1 MLLKYSLYNLILI
14 VKHFSHR
21 SLMFHENLRNK
32 MSVVRP
38 ALAIKW
44 DSLNDKI
51 NLPRLVL
58 VLVITKRHSINLV
71 VYIKVIFL
79 AQLIRGLI
87 NMAILLA

>member
-1 MLLKYSLYNLILI
+1 
-14 VKHFSHR
+14 
-21 SLMFHENLRNK
+21 MFHENLRNK